1 VDGERLLINFGVIVG
16 FLAITSF
23 WIGLSMWMRVDA
35 DKRGLPGYLWIFVG
49 LVTGPVGLIAY
60 IIFRG
65 NRPVLPVVHT
75 RDELIAEA
83 HKSHHPSDF
92 TPETS
97 ESTPDTEKPEL

>member
-1 VDGERLLINFGVIVG
+1 MDGERLLINFGVIVG

-49 LVTGPVGLIAY
+49 LVTGPLGLIAY

-65 NRPVLPVVHT
+65 NRPVLPVVHK
-75 RDELIAEA
+75 RDELIAETS
-83 HKSHHPSDF
+83 KTHHAQDY
-92 TPETS
+92 TPEN
-97 ESTPDTEKPEL
+97 PDK

>member
-1 VDGERLLINFGVIVG
+1 MDGERLLINFGVIVG

-49 LVTGPVGLIAY
+49 LVTGPLGLIAY

-65 NRPVLPVVHT
+65 NRPVLPIVHT
-75 RDELIAEA
+75 RDALIAA
-83 HKSHHPSDF
+83 TSKTHQPADY
-92 TPETS
+92 TPENPEAAQSKTS
-97 ESTPDTEKPEL
+97 PRQ

>member
-1 VDGERLLINFGVIVG
+1 MDGERLLINFGVIMG

-49 LVTGPVGLIAY
+49 LVTGPLGLIGY

-65 NRPVLPVVHT
+65 NRPVLPVVHK
-75 RDELIAEA
+75 RDELIAEIS
-83 HKSHHPSDF
+83 KTHHPVDY
-92 TPETS
+92 PPKN
-97 ESTPDTEKPEL
+97 PDA

>member
-1 VDGERLLINFGVIVG
+1 MG

-65 NRPVLPVVHT
+65 NRPVLPVVHL
-75 RDELIAEA
+75 RDKLISEN
-83 HKSHHPSDF
+83 HKSHHPVDF
-92 TPETS
+92 PPENPA
-97 ESTPDTEKPEL
+97 STTNPGKK

>member
-1 VDGERLLINFGVIVG
+1 MDGERLLINFGVIMG

-60 IIFRG
+60 IILRG

-75 RDELIAEA
+75 RDELIAET
-83 HKSHHPSDF
+83 HKSHHPVDYA
-92 TPETS
+92 PENTDQTTNPGS
-97 ESTPDTEKPEL
+97 K

>member
-1 VDGERLLINFGVIVG
+1 MDGERLLINFGVIMG

-49 LVTGPVGLIAY
+49 LVTGPMGLIAY

-65 NRPVLPVVHT
+65 NRPVLQVVHK
-75 RDELIAEA
+75 RDELIAETS
-83 HKSHHPSDF
+83 KTHHAQDYS
-92 TPETS
+92 PENPNT
-97 ESTPDTEKPEL
+97 

>member
-1 VDGERLLINFGVIVG
+1 MDGERLLINFGVIMG

-49 LVTGPVGLIAY
+49 LVTGPLGLIAY

-65 NRPVLPVVHT
+65 NRPVLDVVRK
-75 RDELIAEA
+75 RDELIAETS
-83 HKSHHPSDF
+83 KTHHTNDYS
-92 TPETS
+92 PEN
-97 ESTPDTEKPEL
+97 PDS